1 MLAVHFGAGNIGRGF
16 IGQLLHQAGYEVCF
30 IDVNQELVDE
40 INRRNEYTIVLAD
53 KEQETISIKGVR
65 ALNGNHEEEVSKAI
79 SAADLVTTAV
89 GPNILK
95 FIAPAIAKG
104 IELRLQANNKPL
116 NVIACENMIEGSS
129 RLKSYVYDSLNET
142 EKEKADEM
150 IGFPNSAVDRIVPI
164 QSHSDKLLVSVEP
177 FFEWVVNQTEFVGD
191 IPQIEGLTYVDDL
204 SPYIERK
211 LFTVNT
217 GHAVVAYLGYHLGF
231 NTIDQAIGHDFIFDT
246 AKNALRETGDLLIRK
261 YQFDKQNHEEYID
274 KILRRFANPFI
285 TDEVTRV
292 GRSPMRKLSPQDRLV
307 APARQAFDYHI
318 VPNHLGLGI
327 AAAYLFDYEGDPEAQ
342 EIQNSIKMHGLEKA
356 IHQYS
361 SIPYDHALFTIVLD
375 QIDNLKKWQVVS

>member
-53 KEQETISIKGVR
+53 KEQDTISIKGVR
-65 ALNGNHEEEVSKAI
+65 ALNGNHEEEVSKLI
-79 SAADLVTTAV
+79 SDADLVTTAV

-116 NVIACENMIEGSS
+116 NVIACENMIGGSS
-129 RLKSYVYDSLNET
+129 RLKSYVYDTLNET

-342 EIQNSIKMHGLEKA
+342 EIQNSIKVKGLEKA